1 MADIVTKD
9 VRSRMMSGIRGKD
22 TKPEVQVRRYLHSR
36 GFRYSLHGKNLP
48 GKPDLVLSKYRAVV
62 LVHGCFWHG
71 HDGCR
76 YAKVPSNR
84 RDFWENKIRKT
95 KERDVATVQRLSTLG
110 WRVGIIWE
118 CALRNSA
125 ESSLAALE
133 LFLKSGQS
141 DVEIAEHQKLSAE

>member
-36 GFRYSLHGKNLP
+36 GFRYSLHRKNLP
-48 GKPDLVLSKYRAVV
+48 GKPDLVLSRYRAVV

-76 YAKVPSNR
+76 YAKVPLNR
-84 RDFWENKIRKT
+84 RDFWEDKIRKT
-95 KERDVATVQRLSTLG
+95 KERDAATVRRLSGLG
-110 WRVGIIWE
+110 WRVGI
-118 CALRNSA
+118 
-125 ESSLAALE
+125 
-133 LFLKSGQS
+133 
-141 DVEIAEHQKLSAE
+141 